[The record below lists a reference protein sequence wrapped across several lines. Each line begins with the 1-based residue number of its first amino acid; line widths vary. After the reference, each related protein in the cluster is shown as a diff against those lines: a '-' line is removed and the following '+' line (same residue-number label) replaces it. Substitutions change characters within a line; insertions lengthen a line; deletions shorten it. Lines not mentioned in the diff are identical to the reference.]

1 MIIKVIIRK
10 EVCMSRGGAR
20 PGAGRPKGQ
29 GKYNEPTKPIRIPT
43 SMINEVISLI
53 EHRGY
58 ELPFY
63 TSAVQAGFPSPAE
76 NYIEE
81 QLNLNK
87 YLI

>member
-53 EHRGY
+53 AFSYTHLT
-58 ELPFY
+58 LP
-63 TSAVQAGFPSPAE
+63 TILRV
-76 NYIEE
+76 
-81 QLNLNK
+81 
-87 YLI
+87 

>member
-53 EHRGY
+53 EHRG
-58 ELPFY
+58 
-63 TSAVQAGFPSPAE
+63 
-76 NYIEE
+76 
-81 QLNLNK
+81 
-87 YLI
+87 